1 MQGDCDLFYLFCLGI
16 RTRFKS
22 LGTRAALRAA
32 SGGAG
37 ECSSNA
43 VWCVTNMSL
52 PTRVPV
58 PDLIPFASQGFY
70 RRLQH
75 TTRHG
80 PTACPEPPALEPRQR
95 VRPSVRA
102 LRSVC
107 AAPHTVCHQWQQRC
121 SSCCSCARSS
131 QAQSWSAACAVVR

>member
-1 MQGDCDLFYLFCLGI
+1 VICFVYFVILVCLGI

-37 ECSSNA
+37 ECSA

-52 PTRVPV
+52 ATRVPV
-58 PDLIPFASQGFY
+58 PDLIPFASQGFH